1 MGVNP
6 ADLAKLSVE
15 EKLDLISE
23 LWDSIEAS
31 NSTPTLSKSQSAEL
45 ARRRSE
51 GLSDP
56 TLWSTGPSP
65 KRAAPEIVTSD
76 AGQFP
81 SGR

>member
-1 MGVNP
+1 MSVSS

-31 NSTPTLSKSQSAEL
+31 HSTPTLSESQWAEL

-56 TLWSTGPSP
+56 ASMIDWSIV
-65 KRAAPEIVTSD
+65 RAEVSKQRD
-76 AGQFP
+76 K
-81 SGR
+81 

>member
-1 MGVNP
+1 MGVSS

-31 NSTPTLSKSQSAEL
+31 NSTPTLSESQSAEL
-45 ARRRSE
+45 SRRRSE

-56 TLWSTGPSP
+56 TLSVDWS
-65 KRAAPEIVTSD
+65 IVRNELRKQHD
-76 AGQFP
+76 K
-81 SGR
+81 

>member
-1 MGVNP
+1 MGVSS

-23 LWDSIEAS
+23 LWNSIEAS
-31 NSTPTLSKSQSAEL
+31 NSTPTLSESQSAEL

-56 TLWSTGPSP
+56 TLMVDWSIV
-65 KRAAPEIVTSD
+65 RAEVRKQRD
-76 AGQFP
+76 K
-81 SGR
+81 

>member
-1 MGVNP
+1 MSVSP

-23 LWDSIEAS
+23 PWDSIEAS
-31 NSTPTLSKSQSAEL
+31 HSTPTLSESQSAEL

-56 TLWSTGPSP
+56 TLMVDWSIV
-65 KRAAPEIVTSD
+65 RPELRKQRD
-76 AGQFP
+76 K
-81 SGR
+81 